1 MNIFPRTIEA
11 ELQTLELYAKAR
23 RCLQRV
29 LSENTYILYFGFLF
43 TFPKLILPRT
53 GDSVVLGDT
62 IRRCEC

>member
-29 LSENTYILYFGFLF
+29 LSENLDF
-43 TFPKLILPRT
+43 FPYLIFK
-53 GDSVVLGDT
+53 
-62 IRRCEC
+62 